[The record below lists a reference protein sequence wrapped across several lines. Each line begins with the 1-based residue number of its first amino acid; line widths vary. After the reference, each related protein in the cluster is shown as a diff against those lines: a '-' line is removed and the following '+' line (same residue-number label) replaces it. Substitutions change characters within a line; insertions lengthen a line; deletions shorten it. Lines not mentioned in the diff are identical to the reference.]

1 MTKVKHSVAE
11 GNTHHR
17 RHVALNGIHAA
28 HGRGHVAQESARN
41 IRQRCRIYSTRQSA
55 DTRLRIRKQNTR
67 LNTTL
72 FELRMLFW
80 ELSQRT

>member
-11 GNTHHR
+11 CSTHHR

-28 HGRGHVAQESARN
+28 HDRGHVAHESARN
-41 IRQRCRIYSTRQSA
+41 IRQRCRICSTRQSA

-67 LNTTL
+67 LNATL